1 MQANQ
6 LAHRGIET
14 VEPTV
19 TGQPITARASG
30 HGHSG
35 SCSERTGSAAEVSRE
50 LHLLR

>member
-19 TGQPITARASG
+19 TGQPITARVNCKTAM
-30 HGHSG
+30 
-35 SCSERTGSAAEVSRE
+35 TAKMNAARRE
-50 LHLLR
+50 